1 MNFNL
6 EVSQDPKEISKILT
20 DVRYLLKDVVLPQI
34 LRQEIELKQLREQTW
49 PVCQSIR
56 EQSQISDIAN
66 KIEFLNDLDFNEIIK
81 LLKNKAKISSTGEIK
96 PSTSNL
102 LLEEIGR
109 LGLS

>member
-66 KIEFLNDLDFNEIIK
+66 KIEFLNDLDFNIAFTTPANFVDLTDDWDIVSRTDT
-81 LLKNKAKISSTGEIK
+81 KIQLIDVS
-96 PSTSNL
+96 
-102 LLEEIGR
+102 
-109 LGLS
+109 

>member
-1 MNFNL
+1 MTFDL
-6 EVSQDPKEISKILT
+6 EVSQDPEEISKVLT
-20 DVRYLLKDVVLPQI
+20 NVRYLLKDVVLPQL
-34 LRQEIELKQLREQTW
+34 LRQEIELKQLRQQTW

-66 KIEFLNDLDFNEIIK
+66 KIEFLNELDFNEIIE
-81 LLKNKAKISSTGEIK
+81 LLKNKAKISSTGELK

-102 LLEEIGR
+102 LKEELGR